1 MKTHIFIYF
10 IILKYIQGDLRGI
23 MGLTKFV
30 MQPTIH
36 VPHGFLFCFLIIPH
50 NDFD

>member
-10 IILKYIQGDLRGI
+10 IILKHIQDDLREI

-36 VPHGFLFCFLIIPH
+36 VPHGFFILF
-50 NDFD
+50 FDYST